1 MINLKAENISEKRE
15 AICFIYT
22 APDHFPAK

>member
-22 APDHFPAK
+22 APEHVLAK